1 MRQLKKRIL
10 TSLTTGNWLCD
21 LEGNLPSMSLNFLN
35 HKGNIKKKKKKNT
48 HYKFVIKCHIM
59 YVKSVIQLE
68 LLFGTVYSIWQ
79 IYQTMYK

>member
-1 MRQLKKRIL
+1 MRPAQLKKRIL

-35 HKGNIKKKKKKNT
+35 HKDNVKKKTT

-59 YVKSVIQLE
+59 YVKRVIQLE